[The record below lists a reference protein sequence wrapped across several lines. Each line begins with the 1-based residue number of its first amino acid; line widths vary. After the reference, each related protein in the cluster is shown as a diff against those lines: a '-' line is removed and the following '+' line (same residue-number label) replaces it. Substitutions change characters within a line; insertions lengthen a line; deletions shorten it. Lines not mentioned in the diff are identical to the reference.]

1 MHRRLFL
8 SASAAAIASLALAAC
23 GKKEAASASASAVAA
38 AGKKE
43 IILGVTAGSSEQIA
57 EQVAKVA
64 EKNGLKITVKTF
76 GDYVAVD
83 TALAQGDIDINA
95 FQHQPYLDNFNAKNG
110 TTLVPAAKTYLAPI
124 AGYSKRFKD
133 VKDVPDGATVTI
145 PNDPTNGGRAIA
157 ELAKLGWIKVKA
169 DVAPSKLTPKDI
181 TENPKRIKIIELEAA
196 QLPRSLEDSDVAV
209 INAGYAISAGL
220 NSKKDSIF
228 AESTETSPYV
238 NVIAARKGT
247 ENDPAILKAI
257 EAYRSP
263 EVKQFI
269 EETFKGALVPSW

>member
-1 MHRRLFL
+1 MQRRIFIG
-8 SASAAAIASLALAAC
+8 AAAAAAASVLLAAC
-23 GKKEAASASASAVAA
+23 GKKQGAASSAA
-38 AGKKE
+38 AAADKKE

-83 TALAQGDIDINA
+83 TALAQGDIDLNA
-95 FQHQPYLDNFNAKNG
+95 FQHQPYLDNFNAKNK
-110 TTLVPAAKTYLAPI
+110 TDLVPIAKTYLAPI
-124 AGYSKRFKD
+124 AGYSKRYKN

-145 PNDPTNGGRAIA
+145 PNDPTNGGRALV
-157 ELAKLGWIKVKA
+157 ELSRLGWIKVKEGVPA
-169 DVAPSKLTPKDI
+169 SKLTPKDVVA
-181 TENPKRIKIIELEAA
+181 NPKKIKIVELEAP
-196 QLPRSLEDSDVAV
+196 QLPRSLDDSDVAV

-247 ENDPAILKAI
+247 ENTPAYQKAV

-263 EVKQFI
+263 EVKKYI

>member
-23 GKKEAASASASAVAA
+23 GKKEAASGSASAVAA

>member
-1 MHRRLFL
+1 MQRRLFL
-8 SASAAAIASLALAAC
+8 SASAAALASIALAAC
-23 GKKEAASASASAVAA
+23 GKKEAAASASAAA
-38 AGKKE
+38 AEAGKKE

-64 EKNGLKITVKTF
+64 KTHGLTITVKTF

-124 AGYSKRFKD
+124 AGYSRRYKD
-133 VKDVPDGATVTI
+133 VKDVPSGATVTI

-169 DVAPSKLTPKDI
+169 DVAPSKLTPADI
-181 TENPKRIKIIELEAA
+181 TENPKKIKIIELEAA
-196 QLPRSLEDSDVAV
+196 QLPRSLDDSDVAV

-220 NSKKDSIF
+220 NSKRDAIF

-247 ENDPAILKAI
+247 ENDPAIQKAI

-263 EVKQFI
+263 EVKQYI